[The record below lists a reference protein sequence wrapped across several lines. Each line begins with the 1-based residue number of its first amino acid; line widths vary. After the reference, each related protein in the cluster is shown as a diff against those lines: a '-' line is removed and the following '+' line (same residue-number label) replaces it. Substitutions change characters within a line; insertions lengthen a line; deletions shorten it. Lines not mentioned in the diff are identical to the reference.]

1 MNDQPTVYVV
11 DDDPD
16 IRASLMRLFD
26 AVGLR
31 TELFESAEQFL
42 QAGHATSPGCL
53 LLDARMPGMGGLQL
67 LKHLQ
72 SLTEHP
78 TVIMLTGHGDIPM
91 VLQALKSGAL
101 DFIEKPAN
109 HQRLLESVNKGL
121 ALDREKRAAELE
133 RRQFRTSIEALS
145 ARERQVLERMVGG
158 ASNKTIAQELGISD
172 RTLEKH
178 RAQIMQKMGARS
190 LTDLIRAA
198 VLHGSPYIRRC
209 Q

>member
-1 MNDQPTVYVV
+1 MADEPKIFVV

-16 IRASLMRLFD
+16 IRASLKRLFE
-26 AVGLR
+26 AVRLPV
-31 TELFESAEQFL
+31 ELFDSAEQFL

-53 LLDARMPGMGGLQL
+53 LLDVRMPGMGGLQL

-72 SLTEHP
+72 SVSGHP
-78 TVIMLTGHGDIPM
+78 AVILLTGHGDIPM

-121 ALDREKRAAELE
+121 VHDRERRAQERE
-133 RRQFRTSIEALS
+133 RRQFQTSIEALS

-198 VLHGSPYIRRC
+198 VLHGSP
-209 Q
+209 

>member
-26 AVGLR
+26 AVDLR

-42 QAGHATSPGCL
+42 QAGRATSPGCL
-53 LLDARMPGMGGLQL
+53 LLDVRMPGMGGLQL

-72 SLTEHP
+72 SLDEHP
-78 TVIMLTGHGDIPM
+78 AVIMLTGHGDIPM
-91 VLQALKSGAL
+91 VLQALNAGAL

-109 HQRLLESVNKGL
+109 HQRLLESINKGL
-121 ALDREKRAAELE
+121 AFDREKRAAELE

-198 VLHGSPYIRRC
+198 VLHGFP
-209 Q
+209 